1 MRIRTLKPY
10 MWEDEKIGHVTRDA
24 RLLFIGLITMAD
36 DAGRFRAIPTL
47 IVGHIYPYDQDAG
60 RKVCKWLQELETVG
74 LIQLYGD
81 TYGCIV
87 NWEKHQ
93 RISHRTPSLL
103 PNPSR
108 NGPEPLRNESRA

>member
-10 MWEDEKIGHVTRDA
+10 MWEDEKIGQVTRDA

-36 DAGRFRAIPTL
+36 DAGRFRAVPTV
-47 IVGHIYPYDQDAG
+47 IVGHVFPYDRDAL
-60 RKVCKWLQELETVG
+60 RKVDKWLDELDAVG

-81 TYGCIV
+81 VYGCILG
-87 NWEKHQ
+87 WEKHQ

-103 PNPSR
+103 PNPSE
-108 NGPEPLRNESRA
+108 NGRESVRSHS